1 MSASSPFSLPRVAT
15 RRTVLQKVR
24 GCTSS
29 CGAPAGRRHRVS
41 GSLSL
46 PSRGTFHLS
55 LTVLFAIGHR
65 VVFSLGGWS
74 PRLPTRFPVSRG
86 TPDPACPLPFSCTGL
101 SPSPAGFPKTVP
113 VHLPCFLQSIT
124 PGSMLPG
131 LGSSAFARRYLR
143 NRCFFLFL
151 WVLRC
156 FSSPGSLPCA
166 MDLRMDA

>member
-1 MSASSPFSLPRVAT
+1 MFSSFPLPRPAT

-24 GCTSS
+24 GRASS
-29 CGAPAGRRHRVS
+29 CRASAGRKHRVS

-55 LTVLFAIGHR
+55 LTVLSAIGHW

-86 TPDPACPLPFSCTGL
+86 TLDPARTLPLSLTGL

-113 VHLPCFLQSIT
+113 VRFGFSLQSVT
-124 PGSMLPG
+124 PAGKPAG
-131 LGSSAFARRYLR
+131 LGSSAFARRY
-143 NRCFFLFL
+143 
-151 WVLRC
+151 
-156 FSSPGSLPCA
+156 
-166 MDLRMDA
+166 

>member
-1 MSASSPFSLPRVAT
+1 MSSSFPLPRPAT

-24 GCTSS
+24 GRTCKR
-29 CGAPAGRRHRVS
+29 GASAGRKHRVS

-55 LTVLFAIGHR
+55 LTVLSAIGHW

-86 TPDPACPLPFSCTGL
+86 TLDPARTLPLSLTGL

-113 VHLPCFLQSIT
+113 VRFGFSLQSVT
-124 PGSMLPG
+124 PAGKPAG

-143 NRCFFLFL
+143 NHDCFLFL
-151 WVLRC
+151 WLLRC
-156 FSSPGSLPCA
+156 FSSPGSLRTT
-166 MDLRMDA
+166 MDS